1 MTAFNWENEI
11 QVQKGMFYF
20 AEFVNEISMAIVTLK
35 YDNIEALKVQTKQ
48 KCVSEKDG

>member
-35 YDNIEALKVQTKQ
+35 YDNRSLESANKAKV
-48 KCVSEKDG
+48 CF